1 MSFNYRIG
9 KKTLEYSV
17 DLSNDIYEEDCYGV
31 VEAYYNDNGEIV
43 FTSEKIQLP
52 YGETLEEL
60 KASFED
66 MQKAFE
72 LPVLDLDNI
81 VYAKY

>member
-9 KKTLEYSV
+9 KKILEYLV
-17 DLSNDIYEEDCYGV
+17 DLSNDIYEEDWYGI

-52 YGETLEEL
+52 CGETLEEL
-60 KASFED
+60 KVNFED

-81 VYAKY
+81 VYAKH